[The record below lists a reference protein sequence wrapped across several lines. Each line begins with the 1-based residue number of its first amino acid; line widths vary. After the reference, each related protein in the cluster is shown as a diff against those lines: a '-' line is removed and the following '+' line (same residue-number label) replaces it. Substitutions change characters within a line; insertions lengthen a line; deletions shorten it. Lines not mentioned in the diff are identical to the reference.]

1 MPNVTS
7 FGRSVGGVTTALTA
21 GTTQTAAGATA
32 LTGAINTVT
41 VVGTDND
48 GVILPAGRGQGDTI
62 LVANL
67 DAAQDIKVWPNT
79 GASINGG
86 TATTAALVVGQ
97 QQVVEFTQIGTDG
110 LSWLAVLG
118 AVATPA

>member
-1 MPNVTS
+1 MPSVTS
-7 FGRSVGGVTTALTA
+7 FGRMVGGVTTGLTA

-48 GVILPAGRGQGDTI
+48 GVILPSGRGQGDRVT
-62 LVANL
+62 VANL
-67 DAAQDIKVWPNT
+67 DAGQDIKLYPNT
-79 GASINGG
+79 GGTING
-86 TATTAALVVGQ
+86 AAANTPLVVGQ
-97 QQVVEFTQIGTDG
+97 QQVVECIQIGTDG
-110 LSWLAVLG
+110 LTWIAILG

>member
-1 MPNVTS
+1 MPSVTS
-7 FGRSVGGVTTALTA
+7 YGRMVGGITTGLTA

-48 GVILPAGRGQGDTI
+48 GVILPSGRGQGDRVT
-62 LVANL
+62 VANL
-67 DAAQDIKVWPNT
+67 DSAQDIKLYPNT
-79 GASINGG
+79 GGTING
-86 TATTAALVVGQ
+86 AAANTPLVVGQ
-97 QQVVEFTQIGTDG
+97 QQVVECVQIGTDG
-110 LSWLAVLG
+110 LTWIALLG

>member
-7 FGRSVGGVTTALTA
+7 YGRITGGVTTGLTA

-48 GVILPAGRGQGDTI
+48 GVILPSGRGQGDRVT
-62 LVANL
+62 VANL
-67 DAAQDIKVWPNT
+67 DSAQDIKLYPNT
-79 GASINGG
+79 GGTING
-86 TATTAALVVGQ
+86 AAANTPLVVGQ
-97 QQVVEFTQIGTDG
+97 QQVVECVQIGTDG
-110 LSWLAVLG
+110 LTWIALLG

>member
-7 FGRSVGGVTTALTA
+7 YGRIIGGVTTGLTA

-48 GVILPAGRGQGDTI
+48 GVILPSGRGQGDRVT
-62 LVANL
+62 VANL
-67 DAAQDIKVWPNT
+67 DSAQDIKLYPNT
-79 GASINGG
+79 GGTING
-86 TATTAALVVGQ
+86 AAANTPLVVGQ
-97 QQVVEFTQIGTDG
+97 QQVVECVQIGTDG
-110 LSWLAVLG
+110 LTWIALLG

>member
-21 GTTQTAAGATA
+21 GATQTAAGATA

-41 VVGTDND
+41 VVAADND
-48 GVILPAGRGQGDTI
+48 GVILPADCAQGDTI

-67 DAAQDIKVWPNT
+67 DSAQDIKVWPNT
-79 GASINGG
+79 GATINGAA
-86 TATTAALVVGQ
+86 ATTAALVVGQ
-97 QQVVEFTQIGTDG
+97 QQSVQFTQIGTSG
-110 LSWLAVLG
+110 LTWIAILG

>member
-1 MPNVTS
+1 MANTTS
-7 FGRSVGGVTTALTA
+7 FGREVGGVTTGLTA

-48 GVILPAGRGQGDTI
+48 GVILPAGRGQGDRVV
-62 LVANL
+62 VANL
-67 DAAQDIKVWPNT
+67 DAAQDIKVWPNS

-86 TATTAALVVGQ
+86 TADTALVVGQ
-97 QQVVEFTQIGTDG
+97 QQVAEFVQTGTGG
-110 LSWLAVLG
+110 LSWVAILG

>member
-1 MPNVTS
+1 MPNVTT
-7 FGRSVGGVTTALTA
+7 FGRIVGGVTTALTA

-48 GVILPAGRGQGDTI
+48 GVILPAGRGQGDRIT
-62 LVANL
+62 VANL
-67 DAAQDIKVWPNT
+67 DSAQDIKVWPNT
-79 GASINGG
+79 GASINGA
-86 TATTAALVVGQ
+86 TATTTALVVGQ
-97 QQVVEFTQIGTDG
+97 QQVAEFIQFGTDG
-110 LSWLAVLG
+110 LSWIAVYG

>member
-7 FGRSVGGVTTALTA
+7 FGRSVGGVTTGLTA
-21 GTTQTAAGATA
+21 GATQTAAGATA

-67 DAAQDIKVWPNT
+67 DAAQDIKLYPNT
-79 GASINGG
+79 GGTING
-86 TATTAALVVGQ
+86 AAANTPLVVGQ
-97 QQVVEFTQIGTDG
+97 QQVVECTQIGTDG
-110 LSWLAVLG
+110 LTWLVLLG

>member
-1 MPNVTS
+1 MPSVTS
-7 FGRSVGGVTTALTA
+7 FGRMVGGVTTGLTA

-48 GVILPAGRGQGDTI
+48 GVILPSGRGQGDRVT
-62 LVANL
+62 VANL
-67 DAAQDIKVWPNT
+67 DAGQDIKLYPNT
-79 GASINGG
+79 GGTING
-86 TATTAALVVGQ
+86 AAANTPLVVGQ
-97 QQVVEFTQIGTDG
+97 QQVVDCVQIGTDG
-110 LSWLAVLG
+110 LTWIAILG

>member
-1 MPNVTS
+1 MPSVTS
-7 FGRSVGGVTTALTA
+7 YGRMVGGVTTGLTA

-48 GVILPAGRGQGDTI
+48 GVILPSGRGQGDRVT
-62 LVANL
+62 VAN
-67 DAAQDIKVWPNT
+67 PNT
-79 GASINGG
+79 GGTING
-86 TATTAALVVGQ
+86 AAANTPLVVGQ
-97 QQVVEFTQIGTDG
+97 QQVVDCVQIGTDG
-110 LSWLAVLG
+110 LTWIAILG

>member
-7 FGRSVGGVTTALTA
+7 YGRVVGGVTTGLTA

-48 GVILPAGRGQGDTI
+48 GVILPSGRGQGDRVT
-62 LVANL
+62 VANL
-67 DAAQDIKVWPNT
+67 DAGQDIKLYPNT
-79 GASINGG
+79 GGTING
-86 TATTAALVVGQ
+86 AAANTPLVVGQ
-97 QQVVEFTQIGTDG
+97 QQVVDCVQIGTDG
-110 LSWLAVLG
+110 LTWIAILG

>member
-1 MPNVTS
+1 MANVTS

-79 GASINGG
+79 GATINGA
-86 TATTAALVVGQ
+86 ATTAALVVGQ

-110 LSWLAVLG
+110 LTWLAVLG
-118 AVATPA
+118 GVATPA

>member
-1 MPNVTS
+1 MPSVTS
-7 FGRSVGGVTTALTA
+7 FGRMVGGVTTGLTA

-48 GVILPAGRGQGDTI
+48 GVILPSGRGQGDRV

-67 DAAQDIKVWPNT
+67 DSAQDIKLYPNT
-79 GASINGG
+79 GGTING
-86 TATTAALVVGQ
+86 AAANTPLVVGQ
-97 QQVVEFTQIGTDG
+97 QQVVECVQIGTDG
-110 LSWLAVLG
+110 LTWLALLG

>member
-7 FGRSVGGVTTALTA
+7 FGRSVGGVTTGLTA
-21 GTTQTAAGATA
+21 GATQTAAGATA
-32 LTGAINTVT
+32 LTGAITTVT

-48 GVILPAGRGQGDTI
+48 GVILPAGRGQGDTV

-67 DAAQDIKVWPNT
+67 DSAQDIKLYPNT
-79 GASINGG
+79 GGTING
-86 TATTAALVVGQ
+86 AAANTPLVVGQ
-97 QQVVEFTQIGTDG
+97 QQVVECTQIGTDG
-110 LSWLAVLG
+110 LTWLVLLG